1 MLNLQNKVTFL
12 LKVFDL
18 DPNSGLKVKSIEFYF
33 ISFLY
38 QVEPVVWTSITT
50 SRKSG
55 ELWCG

>member
-33 ISFLY
+33 ISFW
-38 QVEPVVWTSITT
+38 ED
-50 SRKSG
+50 K
-55 ELWCG
+55 